1 MSSGPPEVS
10 ARARFGS
17 RLLVIVLVGL
27 FVLSVV
33 GFVVAVIGARD
44 RPSATPSPA
53 AASSNDRFRLAIA
66 DASLAPPDPASS
78 PSSSPAVDA
87 ADAVAAAPRPI
98 VPVAGFWSRK
108 DGLARRDIKAAL
120 ETGQAEG
127 FKQVAVERAIAD
139 ALANEFEIELHPD
152 VRVRKRKR
160 VEATVARGGL
170 GFLAATDISPRV
182 RALKVNGASLFGNE
196 RITSLDDW
204 ALMVQPVASIADDA
218 GTPMPSPSASPEAL
232 SEEASVDEP
241 SEVED
246 TQNDLATILPATFD
260 PAATW
265 VLVAG
270 GDSFTDRGVYDNVVR
285 KGRGVDFPFD
295 GGTARVTGHGCCDP
309 VFNDNI
315 VPRYELTGQKGIV
328 RKLFRSAEL
337 AIANHES
344 PVTEGWAF
352 HRKGFRFS
360 GKPELTRIFTRAG
373 IDWVSL
379 ANNHIKDYGTDG
391 IKDTRRILRKFGI
404 AFSGAGEDL
413 DQARKIKPM
422 VVNGVKVAIIPCV
435 GVARAAWAGPETSGG
450 TPCLD
455 QYIVKDIRKAKRTN
469 DVVIVFPHWGV
480 EYTRQPLPSM
490 RKQAERWVKVGA
502 DLVLGA
508 HSHVAGAIEDFD
520 GVPVLYSMGNLVFD
534 QHWST
539 NTMESFL
546 LEATFNGD
554 RLVQMRLHPYIVHAQ
569 SQPNLLDPKK
579 GEGRRLLKE
588 VKAASGRGLDW

>member
-1 MSSGPPEVS
+1 MTSSQPEPS

-17 RLLVIVLVGL
+17 KLLVAILVGL
-27 FVLSVV
+27 FVLSVA
-33 GFVVAVIGARD
+33 GFVGAVINAGS
-44 RPSATPSPA
+44 RPAASPSPTTDA
-53 AASSNDRFRLAIA
+53 AAVPSTDRFRLALADVSPAPSEPRSSLSPPAVIDPADSAA
-66 DASLAPPDPASS
+66 DASIA
-78 PSSSPAVDA
+78 
-87 ADAVAAAPRPI
+87 I
-98 VPVAGFWSRK
+98 VPVTGFWSRK
-108 DGLARRDIKAAL
+108 EGIARRDIQAAL

-127 FKQVAVERAIAD
+127 YKQVSVERTIAD
-139 ALANEFEIELHPD
+139 ALAASFDIELHAD
-152 VRVRKRKR
+152 VHVRKRKR
-160 VEATVARGGL
+160 VEATVAKGGL
-170 GFLAATDISPRV
+170 GFLSASDVSPRV
-182 RALKVNGASLFGNE
+182 RALKVNGDSLFGND

-204 ALMVQPVASIADDA
+204 SLLVQPLEPTPDDADVPESVASPPVAPDPAAEPAQDA
-218 GTPMPSPSASPEAL
+218 VA
-232 SEEASVDEP
+232 V
-241 SEVED
+241 
-246 TQNDLATILPATFD
+246 FD
-260 PAATW
+260 PAGTW

-285 KGRGVDFPFD
+285 KGRGIDFPFD

-309 VFNDNI
+309 VFDDNI
-315 VPRYELTGQKGIV
+315 VPRYELTGEKGIV

-337 AIANHES
+337 AIANHEA

-391 IKDTRRILRKFGI
+391 IKDTRRILRKFGL

-413 DQARKIKPM
+413 DQARKIKPLEI
-422 VVNGVKVAIIPCV
+422 NGTKVAIIPCV

-520 GVPVLYSMGNLVFD
+520 GVPVLYSLGNLVFD

-539 NTMESFL
+539 NTMESFI

-554 RLVQMRLHPYIVHAQ
+554 QLVQMRLHPYIVHAQ

-588 VKAASGRGLDW
+588 VKAASRSGLDW